1 MKREKAVDE
10 KELYLYSILEENRA
24 FFDGMGNG
32 RRLQTED
39 ETETYQQ
46 LAAIASDYLLV
57 MGMYEIKKGNTF
69 EPYNRSVNKDSN
81 SWKSYDTHVRT
92 NLFGL

>member
-1 MKREKAVDE
+1 MDNISIAVQIQMKREKAVDE

-39 ETETYQQ
+39 ETETY
-46 LAAIASDYLLV
+46 
-57 MGMYEIKKGNTF
+57 
-69 EPYNRSVNKDSN
+69 
-81 SWKSYDTHVRT
+81 
-92 NLFGL
+92 